1 MNFECDLY
9 LAPSTIPFLG
19 RGIFS
24 GRMIK
29 ANETFHV
36 ATTVTMRYSDIQHTM
51 LNNYVFGAGEEG
63 ISMAEMGPGENQ
75 VNLAVVQPLYL
86 IISFTTELIFSHHN
100 W

>member
-19 RGIFS
+19 RGVFT
-24 GRMIK
+24 GRAIK

-36 ATTVTMRYSDIQHTM
+36 ATTVTMRYSDIQPTM

-63 ISMAEMGPGENQ
+63 ISMAEMGPGMYQ
-75 VNLAVVQPLYL
+75 DCSY
-86 IISFTTELIFSHHN
+86 IFLVIPFAK
-100 W
+100 